1 MVHTISILQCSFYLK
16 LIYSFFAG
24 ADLALLSL
32 SDHNIITFGTFGLW
46 GALLGKDKKITI
58 CPKDF
63 AKTDIGKEVH
73 KAKRPDWIFL

>member
-1 MVHTISILQCSFYLK
+1 MLLHFHITLFIRSQTYIL
-16 LIYSFFAG
+16 FFAG

-46 GALLGKDKKITI
+46 GALLGKDNKITI